1 MGGRHSRHLVTGFYH
16 RVRPHDPPDQRHV
29 NVCRHLLPTAQR
41 GRLRDPHMASIRPLV
56 DQDLP
61 RLAALVRS
69 CRGHGGLGDAA
80 SARGLL
86 GMLTGSEGRRPLAWL
101 AERDAVAI
109 AAIGLSGVTVASR
122 VCWSIPFLIVTPEAR
137 RTGVGTSLVRVAL
150 SEAAARGATTVTA
163 ETLATWPAA
172 DGFWRSVATLLAG

>member
-1 MGGRHSRHLVTGFYH
+1 
-16 RVRPHDPPDQRHV
+16 V
-29 NVCRHLLPTAQR
+29 NVCRHLLPTAHR
-41 GRLRDPHMASIRPLV
+41 GRLRDPQLATIRPLV
-56 DQDLP
+56 DQDQP
-61 RLAALVRS
+61 RLAALVGS
-69 CRGHGGLGDAA
+69 CRGHGGLGDAV

-101 AERDAVAI
+101 AERDA
-109 AAIGLSGVTVASR
+109 AAIGLTGVTVASR
-122 VCWSIPFLIVTPEAR
+122 VCWSIPFLIVAPDAR

>member
-1 MGGRHSRHLVTGFYH
+1 VTVFYH
-16 RVRPHDPPDQRHV
+16 PVRPHDPPDRRHV
-29 NVCRHLLPTAQR
+29 NVSRHLLPTAQR
-41 GRLRDPHMASIRPLV
+41 GRLRDPQLATIRPLV

-61 RLAALVRS
+61 RLAALVGS

-101 AERDAVAI
+101 AERDAAAI
-109 AAIGLSGVTVASR
+109 AAIGLTGVTVASR
-122 VCWSIPFLIVTPEAR
+122 VCWSIPFLIVAPDAR